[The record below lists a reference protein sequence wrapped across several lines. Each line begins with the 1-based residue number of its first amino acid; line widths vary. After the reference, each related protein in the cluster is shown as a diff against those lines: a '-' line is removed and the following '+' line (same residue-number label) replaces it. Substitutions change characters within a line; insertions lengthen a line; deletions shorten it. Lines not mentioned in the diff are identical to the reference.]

1 MIETQPVAVLSRK
14 TSASVAVAI
23 ERAFAVRRQ
32 AAGLSVHRRSAS
44 LREIA
49 AGVRQRREEFARII
63 ASEGIKTIREAR
75 LEADRCANTFELSA
89 EECSRLGGETVAF
102 DQVPKGDGRIG
113 WWSRRPLGV
122 VAGLTP
128 YNDPLNL
135 VAHKLGPAIAAGAPI
150 IAKPHPRTPSVALEL
165 SRLAAATDLP
175 AGMVQ
180 VITGGADVALALAK
194 DPRIAVVSFTGGRR
208 AGAAI
213 AQVAAGKRLVMEMGG
228 VCASVVAK
236 DADLVHATEALAS
249 GIVSAAGQNCVHT
262 QRIDVEAEIFDELSQ
277 RLVAKLGSLRVGE
290 QLAEATDVGPL
301 LDEKHAKNVE
311 DIIRDA
317 VSLGARVLCGATRD
331 GRFLSPTLVT
341 DVPENHPLLTEEM
354 FAPVA
359 AIRSGKS
366 MSGIIEAVA
375 SSGHMINASIFTQ
388 RLDLILAFRNVVE
401 AGAII
406 VNDSTDFRIDA
417 MPFGGN
423 GEAGLGREGVRFA
436 IESLTERQLIC
447 LRA

>member
-135 VAHKLGPAIAAGAPI
+135 VAHKLGPAICCRCTDHRQAA
-150 IAKPHPRTPSVALEL
+150 
-165 SRLAAATDLP
+165 P
-175 AGMVQ
+175 A
-180 VITGGADVALALAK
+180 
-194 DPRIAVVSFTGGRR
+194 
-208 AGAAI
+208 
-213 AQVAAGKRLVMEMGG
+213 
-228 VCASVVAK
+228 
-236 DADLVHATEALAS
+236 
-249 GIVSAAGQNCVHT
+249 N
-262 QRIDVEAEIFDELSQ
+262 
-277 RLVAKLGSLRVGE
+277 
-290 QLAEATDVGPL
+290 
-301 LDEKHAKNVE
+301 
-311 DIIRDA
+311 A
-317 VSLGARVLCGATRD
+317 VSCFGTLKT
-331 GRFLSPTLVT
+331 GRC
-341 DVPENHPLLTEEM
+341 N
-354 FAPVA
+354 
-359 AIRSGKS
+359 
-366 MSGIIEAVA
+366 
-375 SSGHMINASIFTQ
+375 
-388 RLDLILAFRNVVE
+388 
-401 AGAII
+401 
-406 VNDSTDFRIDA
+406 
-417 MPFGGN
+417 
-423 GEAGLGREGVRFA
+423 
-436 IESLTERQLIC
+436 
-447 LRA
+447 